1 MHPSLTRTLN
11 SSLVRKVGAV
21 LIGVTLW
28 SLVNTLHEATLT
40 VEVPLCFF
48 NLEDNLVLSAPEKVQ
63 VILSGSRSSL
73 RALDLATLAAHVD
86 ASKNLRRGGV
96 ILNAKHLLL
105 PRGIKLLSYNPIN
118 LTVSVQKKTT
128 GILPAP
134 ENGVTVAGETIK
146 G

>member
-48 NLEDNLVLSAPEKVQ
+48 NLEDNLLLSAPEKVQ
-63 VILSGSRSSL
+63 VILSGSRSNL
-73 RALDLATLAAHVD
+73 RALDLTTLAAHVD
-86 ASKNLRRGGV
+86 ASKILRRGGV

-105 PRGIKLLSYNPIN
+105 PRSIKLVSYNPIN
-118 LTVSVQKKTT
+118 LTVSVQKKTA

-134 ENGVTVAGETIK
+134 ETGVTVAGETIK